1 MIRLLILFL
10 SAYLFLE
17 AKTSVDIKIQ
27 KTSSEISSYAKNQEE
42 INKKMNETAQA
53 IIKQKDE
60 INQQQEHLKGLRE
73 ELLEKE
79 GSYDEKVKELEE
91 LKHSQKKLKEDTQEL
106 EEELVFTI
114 AQSVSLSIILEEEY
128 SANAESLMEY
138 EVLELML
145 KSAKEKIKELNE
157 KFYNNSKNIN
167 ILNEK
172 VSSLEVAIKSIDEKR
187 KDLINTQRENE
198 SSLKKLEIAKA
209 SYKNKL
215 QEIFNKQD
223 MLKKT
228 LSQLNIIKIDE
239 LRKAQEEAARAEAFD
254 AKDIVSDSNLP
265 KVKNHGSSY
274 QAAKTKNY
282 TGQKT
287 IAPFEPYKITKEYGT
302 YTDPI
307 YGIKVFNE
315 SISLQPSEKNAKVK
329 TVFNGKVIYAD
340 KTPILEN
347 IVIIE
352 HDDGLHT
359 IYANLSQIAPDIQ
372 KGKKIKKGYTI
383 GRVNDELIFE
393 VTQKSFHINPIRLF
407 Q

>member
-1 MIRLLILFL
+1 M
-10 SAYLFLE
+10 YLE
-17 AKTSVDIKIQ
+17 AKTSVDAKIA
-27 KTSSEISSYAKNQEE
+27 KTSSEISSYAKTQEE
-42 INKKMNETAQA
+42 INKKMNETAEA
-53 IIKQKDE
+53 IIKQRKE
-60 INQQQEHLKGLRE
+60 IAKQQERLKELKE

-79 GSYDEKVKELEE
+79 GSYDENSKELET
-91 LKHSQKKLKEDTQEL
+91 LKGSQESLKKETQEL

-128 SANAESLMEY
+128 SASAESMMEY

-145 KSAKEKIKELNE
+145 QEAKKRIKELNE
-157 KFYNNSKNIN
+157 RFYDNSKNIEA
-167 ILNEK
+167 LNSK
-172 VSSLEVAIKSIDEKR
+172 VASLESAIKSIDDKR
-187 KDLINTQRENE
+187 KELVETQRANE
-198 SSLKKLEIAKA
+198 SSLKKLEIAKS
-209 SYKNKL
+209 SYKKKL
-215 QEIFNKQD
+215 KEIFNKQD

-239 LRKAQEEAARAEAFD
+239 IKKAQEEAERAQAFD
-254 AKDIVSDSNLP
+254 AKDIISESNLP

-274 QAAKTKNY
+274 QATKTKSY
-282 TGQKT
+282 TGKKT
-287 IAPFEPYKITKEYGT
+287 IPPFEPYKITKEYGT

-315 SISLQPSEKNAKVK
+315 SISMQPGEKNAKVK
-329 TVFNGKVIYAD
+329 TVFNGKVIFAD
-340 KTPILEN
+340 KTPVLDN
-347 IVIIE
+347 IVIVE

-372 KGKKIKKGYTI
+372 KGKRVKKGYTI

-393 VTQKSFHINPIRLF
+393 VTQRSVHINPVRLF

>member
-10 SAYLFLE
+10 SAYLYLE
-17 AKTSVDIKIQ
+17 AKTSVDAKIQ
-27 KTSSEISSYAKNQEE
+27 KTSSEISSYAKTQEE

-53 IIKQKDE
+53 ILEQRKE
-60 INQQQEHLKGLRE
+60 IERQQAHLKKLKE

-79 GSYDEKVKELEE
+79 GSYDENVKELEG
-91 LKHSQKKLKEDTQEL
+91 LKHSQKTLKENTQEL

-114 AQSVSLSIILEEEY
+114 AQSVSLSIVLEEEY

-138 EVLELML
+138 EALELML
-145 KSAKEKIKELNE
+145 KNAKEKIKELNK
-157 KFYNNSKNIN
+157 KFYNNSKNID

-172 VSSLEVAIKSIDEKR
+172 ANSLEVAIKNIDEKR
-187 KDLINTQRENE
+187 KDLIDTQRENE

-215 QEIFNKQD
+215 KEIFNKQD

-239 LRKAQEEAARAEAFD
+239 LRKAEEEAARAEAFD
-254 AKDIVSDSNLP
+254 AKDIVSDTNLP

-282 TGQKT
+282 TGEKT
-287 IAPFEPYKITKEYGT
+287 IAPFEPYKVTKEYGA

-340 KTPILEN
+340 KTPVLDN
-347 IVIIE
+347 IVIVE